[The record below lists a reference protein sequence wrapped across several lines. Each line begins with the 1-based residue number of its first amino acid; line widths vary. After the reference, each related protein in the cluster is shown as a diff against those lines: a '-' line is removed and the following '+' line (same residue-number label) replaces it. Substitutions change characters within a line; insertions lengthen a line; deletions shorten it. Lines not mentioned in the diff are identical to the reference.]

1 MTKKTIQRADIQPDM
16 RGRPDVSGVL
26 NLLWE
31 KSRHTLT
38 DGELAGIAGATST
51 VSDTL
56 EQLSTML
63 VDIGCVDGAASSST
77 DAKYGRISDASSV
90 LFPLAEW
97 LSAQAALLQVADHA
111 TAMLLQPSVY
121 RKGQP

>member
-1 MTKKTIQRADIQPDM
+1 MTKKSIQRADIQPDM
-16 RGRPDVSGVL
+16 RDRPDVAGVL
-26 NLLWE
+26 HLLWE
-31 KSRHTLT
+31 KSRYTLT
-38 DGELAGIAGATST
+38 DGELAGLANATSV

-56 EQLSTML
+56 ENLSTML
-63 VDIGCVDGAASSST
+63 VEIGCVDGAANSSPDAKHGCIT
-77 DAKYGRISDASSV
+77 DASTV

>member
-1 MTKKTIQRADIQPDM
+1 MTKKTIQRTDIQPDM
-16 RGRPDVSGVL
+16 EGRPDVPGVL
-26 NLLWE
+26 NLLWK
-31 KSRHTLT
+31 KSLHTLT

-51 VSDTL
+51 VSETL

-63 VDIGCVDGAASSST
+63 GEIACVDGAASSST
-77 DAKYGRISDASSV
+77 DARYGCITDLSIV
-90 LFPLAEW
+90 LFPLIEC
-97 LSAQAALLQVADHA
+97 LNAQAALLQVANDA